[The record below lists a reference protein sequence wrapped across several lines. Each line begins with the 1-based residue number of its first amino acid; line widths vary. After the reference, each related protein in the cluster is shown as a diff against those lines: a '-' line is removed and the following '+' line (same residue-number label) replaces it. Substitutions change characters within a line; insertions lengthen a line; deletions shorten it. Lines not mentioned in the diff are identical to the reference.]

1 MIKQCNLFDPQRTM
15 KILSEGDTLLASV
28 LLDSHK
34 VSYTTEDLKDMKA
47 IRDYYN
53 SIPENCKYDTIS
65 SGIFRTTEEQV
76 WICKNGHNVPIN
88 HKYCLCPTCNC
99 NKKGIPKK
107 IAKRFEDFED
117 KVNILEYLL
126 SK

>member
-1 MIKQCNLFDPQRTM
+1 M

-65 SGIFRTTEEQV
+65 SGIFRASMDLQE
-76 WICKNGHNVPIN
+76 W
-88 HKYCLCPTCNC
+88 
-99 NKKGIPKK
+99 
-107 IAKRFEDFED
+107 
-117 KVNILEYLL
+117 
-126 SK
+126 S